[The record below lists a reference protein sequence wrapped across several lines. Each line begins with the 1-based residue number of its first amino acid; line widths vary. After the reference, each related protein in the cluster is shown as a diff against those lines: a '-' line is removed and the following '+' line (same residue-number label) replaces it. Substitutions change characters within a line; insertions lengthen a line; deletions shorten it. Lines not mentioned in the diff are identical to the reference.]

1 MAAYYRGLEARR
13 VSIVVDSEDLFNGM
27 KKMLVRYKIRDE
39 LSVILV
45 SLEEGKVYD
54 EFVVPLEDGTVP
66 VSILASAERD

>member
-1 MAAYYRGLEARR
+1 MLE
-13 VSIVVDSEDLFNGM
+13 
-27 KKMLVRYKIRDE
+27 RYKIRDE